1 MGVFGFSFDN
11 SYASLPDRFYTR
23 QAPIPVREPGLIH
36 INPALAETLNIDPV
50 WLESDDAIS
59 MLAGN
64 RVPDGASPISTAYA
78 GHQFG
83 NFVPQLGDGRA
94 VLLGEVIG
102 QDGIRR
108 DIQLK
113 GSGPTPYSRGGDG
126 RAAVGPVLREYI
138 VSEHMHALGIPT
150 TRSLAAVTTG
160 EDVYRETP
168 LPGAVLTRI
177 AQSHIR
183 IGTFEFFASRGDME
197 GVRTLAD
204 YAIDRHYPEAR
215 ESDNAYASLFEA
227 VIDRQT
233 SLVSQWLGV
242 GFIHGVMNTDNVSI
256 AGETIDFG
264 PCAFMDT
271 YDPMKVFSSIDYMG
285 RYAFMRQPSI
295 LQWNLVQFA
304 GALVPILA
312 DEMDDGVKVA
322 QSIADAAPDKFEK
335 KIAATFRAKLG
346 LETEVDGDFELA
358 LDLLKVMAANEADY
372 TLTFRGLSV
381 ALDDP
386 KSANSARAQFNKPDD
401 FDTWAARW
409 QDRLNAEQA
418 STAEIQAR
426 LNATNPAVI
435 ARNHLV
441 EAVIRAGEDDGNFEP
456 FADLLNVVTRPFD
469 DVPEG
474 SVYGL
479 PPKPDEVVL
488 QTFCGT

>member
-1 MGVFGFSFDN
+1 MAISGINFDN
-11 SYASLPDRFYTR
+11 TYVALPDRFYSH
-23 QAPIPVREPGLIH
+23 QEPIPVRAPGMIH
-36 INPALAETLNIDPV
+36 INAVLAEALNIDQT
-50 WLESDDAIS
+50 WLASEEAVNI
-59 MLAGN
+59 LAGN
-64 RVPDGASPISTAYA
+64 AIPDGAAPISTAYA

-83 NFVPQLGDGRA
+83 QFNPQLGDGRA

-113 GSGPTPYSRGGDG
+113 GSGPTPFSRGGDG

-183 IGTFEFFASRGDME
+183 IGTFEFFASRSDLD

-204 YAIDRHYPEAR
+204 YAINRHYPHAR
-215 ESDNAYASLFEA
+215 DADNPIATLLEA

-233 SLVSQWLGV
+233 SLVSKWLGV

-256 AGETIDFG
+256 TGETIDFG

-295 LQWNLVQFA
+295 LQWNLAQFA
-304 GALVPILA
+304 SALVPILA
-312 DEMDDGVKVA
+312 EDVDSGVEIA
-322 QSIADAAPDKFEK
+322 QSIADSAPPLFEK
-335 KIAATFRAKLG
+335 KIAATFADKLG
-346 LETEVDGDFELA
+346 LQTEMDGDFELA
-358 LDLLKVMAANEADY
+358 LDLLKIMAENEADF
-372 TLTFRGLSV
+372 TLTFRGLS
-381 ALDDP
+381 ASIDDAG
-386 KSANSARAQFNKPDD
+386 SAASARHQFNKPDD
-401 FDTWAARW
+401 FDTWSDRW
-409 QDRLNAEQA
+409 QDRLVKEDA
-418 STAEIQAR
+418 SPSEIQTR
-426 LNATNPAVI
+426 LKSANPAII

-441 EAVIRAGEDDGNFEP
+441 EAVIRAAEDDGNFGP
-456 FADLLNVVTRPFD
+456 FADLLDVVTKPFD
-469 DVPEG
+469 DAPEG
-474 SVYGL
+474 SIYAL
-479 PPKPDEVVL
+479 PPKPEEVVL

>member
-1 MGVFGFSFDN
+1 MAASAIPFDN
-11 SYASLPDRFYTR
+11 SYAELPARFYAH
-23 QAPIPVREPGLIH
+23 QHPVPVREPKLIQ
-36 INPALAETLNIDPV
+36 INRALAETLNIDPD
-50 WLESDDAIS
+50 WLASDDAIN

-64 RVPDGASPISTAYA
+64 AIPDGAAPISTAYA

-83 NFVPQLGDGRA
+83 HFSPQLGDGRA

-102 QDGIRR
+102 RDGIRR

-113 GSGPTPYSRGGDG
+113 GSGPTPFSRGGDG
-126 RAAVGPVLREYI
+126 RAAIGPVMREYI

-160 EDVYRETP
+160 EDVYRERR
-168 LPGAVLTRI
+168 LPGAVLTRV
-177 AQSHIR
+177 AQSHLR
-183 IGTFEFFASRGDME
+183 IGTFEFFASRKDTD

-215 ESDNAYASLFEA
+215 ETDNPIAALLEA

-233 SLVSQWLGV
+233 SLVAKWLGV

-271 YDPMKVFSSIDYMG
+271 YEPLKVFSSIDHMG

-304 GALVPILA
+304 SALVPILA
-312 DEMDDGVKVA
+312 DDIDGGIEIA
-322 QSIADAAPDKFEK
+322 QSIADNAPAMFEK
-335 KIAATFRAKLG
+335 KIANALAAKLG
-346 LETEVDGDFELA
+346 LQSEQDGDFVLVM
-358 LDLLKVMAANEADY
+358 DLLKAMAENEADF
-372 TLTFRGLSV
+372 TLTFRGLSA
-381 ALDDP
+381 ALNDP
-386 KSANSARAQFNKPDD
+386 HSSGSARDQFNKPDD
-401 FDTWAARW
+401 FDVWASRW
-409 QDRLNAEQA
+409 QARLADEDASETEMLTRLNAA
-418 STAEIQAR
+418 
-426 LNATNPAVI
+426 NPAVI

-441 EAVIRAGEDDGNFEP
+441 EAAIRAAEDNGDFDP
-456 FADLLNVVTRPFD
+456 FADLLDAVTHPFD

-474 SVYGL
+474 SIYTR
-479 PPKPDEVVL
+479 PPKPEEVVL

>member
-1 MGVFGFSFDN
+1 MASPAIPFDN
-11 SYASLPDRFYTR
+11 SYAGLPDRFYAH
-23 QAPIPVREPGLIH
+23 QDPVPVREPKLIQ
-36 INPALAETLNIDPV
+36 INEALAETLNIDPD
-50 WLESDDAIS
+50 WLKSDEAVN

-64 RVPDGASPISTAYA
+64 AIPDGAAPISTAYA

-83 NFVPQLGDGRA
+83 HFSPQLGDGRA

-102 QDGIRR
+102 RDGIRR

-113 GSGPTPYSRGGDG
+113 GSGPTPFSRGGDG
-126 RAAVGPVLREYI
+126 RAAIGPVMREYI

-160 EDVYRETP
+160 EDVYRERP
-168 LPGAVLTRI
+168 LPGAVLTRV
-177 AQSHIR
+177 AQSHLR
-183 IGTFEFFASRGDME
+183 IGTFEFFASRNDTD

-204 YAIDRHYPEAR
+204 YAIDRHYPAAR
-215 ESDNAYASLFEA
+215 ETDNPIAALLEA

-233 SLVSQWLGV
+233 SLVAKWLGV

-271 YDPMKVFSSIDYMG
+271 YEPLKVFSSIDHMG

-304 GALVPILA
+304 SALVPILA
-312 DEMDDGVKVA
+312 DDIDAGVEIA
-322 QSIADAAPDKFEK
+322 QSIADGAPAMFEK
-335 KIAATFRAKLG
+335 KIATTLAAKLG
-346 LETEVDGDFELA
+346 LQTEQDGDFELV
-358 LDLLKVMAANEADY
+358 LDLLKAMSENEADF
-372 TLTFRGLSV
+372 TLAFRGLSA
-381 ALDDP
+381 ALSEP
-386 KSANSARAQFNKPDD
+386 NSPASARGQFNRPDD
-401 FDTWAARW
+401 FDTWAQRW
-409 QDRLNAEQA
+409 QDRLEGEDAPQ
-418 STAEIQAR
+418 TEIITR

-441 EAVIRAGEDDGNFEP
+441 EAAIRAAEDNGDFAP
-456 FADLLNVVTRPFD
+456 FNDLLEAVTKPFD
-469 DVPEG
+469 DVPAD
-474 SVYGL
+474 SIYAQ